1 MLGKEEKS
9 KDKNV
14 TFGGMVQ
21 IEGKGK
27 YVSFQWW
34 VQLISASK
42 DLLIWLLRLPL
53 QLSPQLLTLLFPKD
67 FFFKIEIFDLRKDNQ
82 KQNEPKS

>member
-27 YVSFQWW
+27 YVSFQW
-34 VQLISASK
+34 
-42 DLLIWLLRLPL
+42 
-53 QLSPQLLTLLFPKD
+53 
-67 FFFKIEIFDLRKDNQ
+67 
-82 KQNEPKS
+82 